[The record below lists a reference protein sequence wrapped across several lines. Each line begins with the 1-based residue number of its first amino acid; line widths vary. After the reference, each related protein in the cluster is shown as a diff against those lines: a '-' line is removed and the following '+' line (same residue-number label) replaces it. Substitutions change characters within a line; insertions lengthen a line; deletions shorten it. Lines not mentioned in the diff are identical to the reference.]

1 MKNATDEHLFAI
13 NESSGHRRS
22 QLTRAEIAAPNHR
35 RSDGAQ
41 RPDGSYWYMSQ
52 VLAGGGSMKSMMWS
66 VAMLIAVVLPV
77 AAGAQSG
84 TMAKGDKM
92 DKMEMKDATYTGCIE
107 AGSTAGTFV
116 LTHVADDHM
125 AKDAMKKDTMKKDTM
140 GKDTMATTLTL
151 SSTSVDLSKH
161 VGHKVS
167 VTGSAAHGKMDAMG
181 KDTMAK
187 DGMAKDG
194 STLTVRSL
202 KMFAASCS

>member
-1 MKNATDEHLFAI
+1 
-13 NESSGHRRS
+13 
-22 QLTRAEIAAPNHR
+22 
-35 RSDGAQ
+35 
-41 RPDGSYWYMSQ
+41 
-52 VLAGGGSMKSMMWS
+52 MKSMMWS
-66 VAMLIAVVLPV
+66 VAMLVAVVLPV

-140 GKDTMATTLTL
+140 GKDTMAKDAMSKDTMATTLTL

-194 STLTVRSL
+194 MAKDGSTLTVKSL
-202 KMFAASCS
+202 KMVAASCS